1 MPKPFKKTGAGWKKL
16 EAALKPNRYN
26 AIMEKHLVRATSLNG
41 QLAVAKVR
49 DEIKKGGYAPNK
61 PLTIAL
67 KGSTK
72 PLVGRTAQLW
82 QAITHQKIDKVTVFV
97 GVLKTN
103 GIYNIAVAVH
113 EGVAIKVTER
123 MRGLF
128 FVLWQVSEG
137 RMPISDLRGRAKEL
151 WDQMPGGWKP
161 LLASTTAITIPS
173 RPFIKQA
180 FADKE
185 LRNKA
190 KTNWQQAM
198 RAAHKEI
205 AGN

>member
-1 MPKPFKKTGAGWKKL
+1 MPKQYKKTGKGWKRL
-16 EAALKPNRYN
+16 EVALKPTKYN
-26 AIMEKHLVRATSLNG
+26 AVVEKHLGRATKLNG

-49 DEIKKGGYAPNK
+49 DSIKKGQYAPNK

-82 QAITHQKIDKVTVFV
+82 QSITSRKMDKKTVFV
-97 GVLKTN
+97 GVLKTH
-103 GIYNIAVAVH
+103 GVYNIAVAIH
-113 EGVAIKVTER
+113 EGVAINVTDK

-128 FVLWQVSEG
+128 FVLWMVSEG
-137 RMPISDLRGRAKEL
+137 RMPVSDLQGRAKEL
-151 WDQMPGGWKP
+151 WEQMPGGWKP
-161 LLASTTAITIPS
+161 LLASTTAIVIPA

-180 FADKE
+180 FGDSGLKRQA
-185 LRNKA
+185 KA
-190 KTNWQQAM
+190 NWSQALK
-198 RAAHKEI
+198 AAHKEL